1 MGQFDANQGASS
13 ADSTLGGFIS
23 GMDAR
28 VAGSWR
34 LGLASGYSQ
43 SDFSVDALHSSGTA
57 KTAHLGVYGGGDIG
71 VFAVRG
77 GGTYAWSAIYTNRSV
92 VFPGFYEREEASYDV
107 DVGQIFGE
115 VAYPIT
121 IDDVALEPF
130 AGLAFGDGLKERGGI
145 AALQSYGDAADVGYS
160 TLGMRVAKTVTWNDI
175 VVTPNFSAAW
185 QHAFG
190 DVTPE
195 ASSCSSPQVHPW
207 T

>member
-1 MGQFDANQGASS
+1 M
-13 ADSTLGGFIS
+13 
-23 GMDAR
+23 
-28 VAGSWR
+28 
-34 LGLASGYSQ
+34 
-43 SDFSVDALHSSGTA
+43 
-57 KTAHLGVYGGGDIG
+57 
-71 VFAVRG
+71 
-77 GGTYAWSAIYTNRSV
+77 
-92 VFPGFYEREEASYDV
+92 

-115 VAYPIT
+115 VAYPIA

-130 AGLAFGDGLKERGGI
+130 AGLAFVSAQSDGLKERGGI
-145 AALQSYGDAADVGYS
+145 AALQSSGDAADVEYS